1 MPLVQI
7 QHLAGSFTREQQHAL
22 IHDITEAFVRVSG
35 EERIRNNV
43 LVTVSE
49 IQSGLW
55 ATGGQPLTIEEIERR
70 RAAQSGERPSA

>member
-7 QHLAGSFTREQQHAL
+7 QHLAGAFTREQQQAL
-22 IHDITEAFVRVSG
+22 IREATEMFVRVSG

-55 ATGGQPLTIEEIERR
+55 ATGRQPLTIEDIERR
-70 RAAQSGERPSA
+70 GMTRAASE